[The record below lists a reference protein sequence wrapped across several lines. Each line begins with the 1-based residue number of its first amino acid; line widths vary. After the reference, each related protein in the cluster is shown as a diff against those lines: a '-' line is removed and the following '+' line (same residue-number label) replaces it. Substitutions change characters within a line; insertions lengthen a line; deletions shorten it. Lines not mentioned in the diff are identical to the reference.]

1 MGAVPSTPRRGTP
14 PADAAEELIGMFV
27 GEKSYPISSDFWKK
41 LLELPH
47 SFGWPHDLVAQACQ
61 TFLQNNYHTR
71 HLAKILI
78 HMVLSLKE
86 SLSTA
91 SGYSAKSKAINAAY
105 ISSVFT
111 KYIIENGKSG
121 TFEELFLS
129 LPENDMDMDALMG
142 QSIENFVMHGVLNF
156 IGTSDVSGHSYVL
169 HHELLNFVLVAMS
182 TQLRSGPSP
191 GPNDVHPFIDAAMRQ
206 ADDLVT
212 FVVRRLLLNF
222 IAASQ
227 IPFRA
232 SHTIYSNEDQSGV
245 LQRVGSAAGTKKEE
259 LTGLLFLSIVGAVP
273 IGGGEEEEKLFSR
286 LVGIENEITK
296 AYWSSLSVNSWSST
310 DRRRRRRGE
319 IEL

>member
-1 MGAVPSTPRRGTP
+1 MGAVPSTPRRGAP
-14 PADAAEELIGMFV
+14 SADVAEELIGMFV

-47 SFGWPHDLVAQACQ
+47 TFGWPHDLVAQACQ

-86 SLSTA
+86 SFSTA

-129 LPENDMDMDALMG
+129 LPENDMDMDVLMG
-142 QSIENFVMHGVLNF
+142 TFRFLRRNFKYMLLFFSIALLICYHIFV
-156 IGTSDVSGHSYVL
+156 TSGHSYVL
-169 HHELLNFVLVAMS
+169 HHELLNFVLAAMS

-206 ADDLVT
+206 VILEWYIL
-212 FVVRRLLLNF
+212 RL
-222 IAASQ
+222 
-227 IPFRA
+227 
-232 SHTIYSNEDQSGV
+232 
-245 LQRVGSAAGTKKEE
+245 
-259 LTGLLFLSIVGAVP
+259 
-273 IGGGEEEEKLFSR
+273 
-286 LVGIENEITK
+286 
-296 AYWSSLSVNSWSST
+296 
-310 DRRRRRRGE
+310 
-319 IEL
+319 